1 MNESRETTI
10 LQEGLVKVTNLRT
23 LIGTQTYSNSDIKS
37 VRVTK
42 QARSYRPL
50 WLVILGILLILWAY
64 FDETRGFVAF
74 FAIGILLIVATM
86 AIFLAKPS
94 YAVQIGISIGQLNI
108 LRSSNLSF
116 IQKIATA
123 INNAIAQRGV

>member
-1 MNESRETTI
+1 MNEPRETTI

-23 LIGTQTYSNSDIKS
+23 LIGTQTYSISEIKS

-42 QARSYRPL
+42 QARSYQPL

-64 FDETRGFVAF
+64 FDATRGFVAF
-74 FAIGILLIVATM
+74 FAIGILLIVAAM